1 MGELERLKA
10 ENAQLKRDQEFLFLI
25 LDIGMHAVE
34 EWARKNG
41 LLAAGEN
48 PDQNFPDRDNQIRIF
63 IEQIRKLDQDALLNR
78 LAGLLD
84 RLKDRDQLV

>member
-1 MGELERLKA
+1 MKELEWTWK
-10 ENAQLKRDQEFLFLI
+10 K
-25 LDIGMHAVE
+25 
-34 EWARKNG
+34 KNG
-41 LLAAGEN
+41 LLAAGEDPN
-48 PDQNFPDRDNQIRIF
+48 QNFPDRDNQIRIF